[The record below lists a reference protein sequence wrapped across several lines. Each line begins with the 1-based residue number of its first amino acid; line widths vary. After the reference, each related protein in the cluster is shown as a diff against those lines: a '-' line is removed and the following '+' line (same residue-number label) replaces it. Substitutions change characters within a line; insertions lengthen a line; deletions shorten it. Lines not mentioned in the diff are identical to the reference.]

1 MLTLGDSVY
10 IKKKYREYEANRQN
24 NEGVSESG
32 NLPAKA
38 RIIGYLVYF
47 PASELIKY
55 KIIHE
60 PVMPS
65 SIIGFLAEFQPSDFT
80 NNSLKH
86 FTNLETQIREKYG
99 IKYALIH
106 RGNPI
111 PRFQIEPV
119 WYMSQIDPVSYKI
132 IDPPKTMRNQL
143 AQRGGKKTRR
153 RARGRKGTRKAH

>member
-1 MLTLGDSVY
+1 MLKLGDSVY
-10 IKKKYREYEANRQN
+10 IKKRYREYEVNRQN
-24 NEGVSESG
+24 NEGESEGG

-119 WYMSQIDPVSYKI
+119 WYMSQIDPVSYKV
-132 IDPPKTMRNQL
+132 IDPPKTMANQL
-143 AQRGGKKTRR
+143 KLGGGKKTRR